1 MNSRI
6 KLAAIIL
13 AALAIVEAGCEQ
25 PEHSYSGGYTGNA
38 ASVDEDNA
46 MVNYDY
52 TLDGPHTIAITPEK
66 LDVSVGEEISVK
78 ITVKNTGPQPIYV
91 PNELSQRI
99 ALLSRSADQ
108 PPEVPSANTT
118 GTPVMLKCHA
128 LAPGD
133 SASLSVKFKAGD
145 QPGQVIL
152 YTNAGSPEEGVPI
165 QVKA

>member
-1 MNSRI
+1 MNLRI
-6 KLAAIIL
+6 KLAAFFL
-13 AALAIVEAGCEQ
+13 AGLAIIEAGCEQ

-78 ITVKNTGPQPIYV
+78 ITVKNTGAQPIYV
-91 PNELSQRI
+91 PNKLSQRI

-108 PPEVPSANTT
+108 PPEAPSANAT
-118 GTPVMLKCHA
+118 GSPVMLKCHA
-128 LAPGD
+128 LAPGN
-133 SASLSVKFKAGD
+133 SASLSVRFKAGD
-145 QPGQVIL
+145 KPGQVIL
-152 YTNAGSPEEGVPI
+152 YPTAGSPDEEVPI